1 MNNQARSGGLG
12 VVTILGIVFL
22 ILKLCNVIDWNWW
35 LVCLPF
41 IIEGGIIVI
50 VLILNIIISIL
61 NNRRL

>member
-1 MNNQARSGGLG
+1 MNNQVKSGSMG
-12 VVTILGIVFL
+12 VITILGIVFL
-22 ILKLCNVIDWNWW
+22 ILKLCNIIDWNWW